1 MEVTRSIFVGPPAVG
16 KSSLKHLLVDNT
28 PKAVKTSTAVIDTPE
43 VVTKRSDMEFSSEQ
57 YAVEGGTSAWQPVD
71 SNIMKNSLHACITSK
86 AYEANN
92 QYPTKV
98 EAKVAKVRQREALK
112 PEQVQS
118 DPFALLDHYPIEDG
132 QCESFVEEQKDGCPH
147 QKQDQSDI
155 ASLDKQYSRLLQ
167 EMGEEGVRIR
177 LKDASFIHLLDTGG
191 QPSFQDVL
199 PLLLDVPCTY
209 IQVFD
214 ASRSLYER
222 LPITY
227 RPNDHTELRLDGVE
241 NGRDM
246 MLRSFCSMQTMSQK
260 CSKQLASFQQKD
272 SPPPQLRIFV
282 VGTHKDELIKQGRLD
297 EATKD
302 IKSFFGTLRG
312 KPYYNSIQWDS
323 KGQQFFLINTMG
335 GNARAYVN
343 DLRERLS
350 SEGYLKL
357 DVPLMWFICQEVT
370 RCTPKKFFRLQDLET
385 FCQKH
390 GFVDGE
396 NAASQFRAL
405 LQLLS
410 LLGFYS
416 FFDLKDVPDE
426 DNFVCTDRGV
436 FLKEVSTLL
445 AVQFRVPM
453 GAEMEAFKETGI
465 LVSTHECFKQ
475 LGICQKIDA
484 QWFLKALQHLG
495 IAAHLPS
502 KDGLERYFIPAV
514 LPQSAGSQNPSPS
527 VAPLCLTYT
536 TEEGAGSSWYSYMP
550 QGVFCRLAVE
560 LIRQGWKIITKVST
574 RTLLLFR
581 WMEFE
586 IFLKESSGYISLIP
600 QVVEEIPTLPEL
612 HTRCAHLHCIIRR
625 CLSLSTEAILG
636 SNFNMAELAVGFKC
650 PCKEMDMPHLAVPS
664 ETRKSLVCLDTSRL
678 QPYSNE
684 QQIWFSSADGVDGVE
699 VSISNYIDSLYQEY
713 LCTLAC
719 TDSSCSSCGYL
730 SCALRHFSLCP
741 LQLVKDAETR
751 IWVIG
756 EKPPVPQPK
765 PLPPKPP
772 PSSPVPIDRD
782 YALSQE
788 VTGECGY
795 SQHLQGT
802 CSQNGWMVVLL

>member
-1 MEVTRSIFVGPPAVG
+1 MSVEVTRSIFVGPSAAG
-16 KSSLKHLLVDNT
+16 KSTLKHLLAHNT
-28 PKAVKTSTAVIDTPE
+28 PKAVKTSTAVMDTPE
-43 VVTKRSDMEFSSEQ
+43 VVTKRSNMEFSCEQ
-57 YAVEGGTSAWQPVD
+57 YAVEEGTFAWQPVNSD
-71 SNIMKNSLHACITSK
+71 IMQNSLHACITSK
-86 AYEANN
+86 AYEEKN
-92 QYPTKV
+92 QYPTEVKSKG
-98 EAKVAKVRQREALK
+98 AKDGQREALK
-112 PEQVQS
+112 PDQDQS
-118 DPFALLDHYPIEDG
+118 DHFALVDQYPIENG
-132 QCESFVEEQKDGCPH
+132 QHKAFVE
-147 QKQDQSDI
+147 KQDQSEI

-167 EMGEEGVRIR
+167 EMGGEGVRIR
-177 LKDASFIHLLDTGG
+177 LKDTSFIHLLDTGG

-222 LPITY
+222 LPATY
-227 RPNDHTELRLDGVE
+227 RPNEHTELCLDSAE
-241 NGRDM
+241 NGCDM
-246 MLRSFCSMQTMSQK
+246 MLHSFCSMQTMSQK
-260 CSKQLASFQQKD
+260 CSKELASFLQKD

-297 EATKD
+297 RATKD
-302 IKSFFGTLRG
+302 IKSFFGTLKG

-323 KGQQFFLINTMG
+323 KGQQFFLISAIAAA

-343 DLRERLS
+343 DLRERIS
-350 SEGYLKL
+350 SEGYLRL

-436 FLKEVSTLL
+436 FLKEVSMLL
-445 AVQFRVPM
+445 AMQFRVPM
-453 GAEMEAFKETGI
+453 GAEMEVFKETGI
-465 LVSTHECFKQ
+465 LVSTQECFKQ
-475 LGICQKIDA
+475 VGICQTMDA
-484 QWFLKALQHLG
+484 RWFLKALQHLG
-495 IAAHLPS
+495 IAAHLPF

-514 LPQSAGSQNPSPS
+514 LPQSSGSQNPTPS

-536 TEEGAGSSWYSYMP
+536 IEEGAGSSWCSYMP

-560 LIRQGWKIITKVST
+560 LIRQGWKIIAKVST

-600 QVVEEIPTLPEL
+600 QVVEEIPTLQEL
-612 HTRCAHLHCIIRR
+612 HTRCAHLHCIISN

-636 SNFNMAELAVGFKC
+636 SNFNLAELAVGFKC
-650 PCKEMDMPHLAVPS
+650 PCKEIDMPHLAVPS

-684 QQIWFSSADGVDGVE
+684 QRIWFSSADGVDGVE

-730 SCALRHFSLCP
+730 SCALRHFPLCP
-741 LQLVKDAETR
+741 LQLVKDAEHR
-751 IWVIG
+751 IWVIS

-765 PLPPKPP
+765 PLPPQPP

-782 YALSQE
+782 DALSQE

-802 CSQNGWMVVLL
+802 YSQNGWMVVLL